1 MREKF
6 YDGFILTEE
15 EIDALNAGKEIK
27 HKSKNGKI
35 YLFSKQ
41 IKAECNYY
49 DISFNLYKGNDVV
62 TEDGLFTIYAKGIDE
77 AIKKLSS
84 KYPKNIVEII
94 NYRTVRRTSNVQ
106 SI

>member
-35 YLFSKQ
+35 YLFSKE

-49 DISFNLYKGNDVV
+49 DISFNLYSDRDVMI
-62 TEDGLFTIYAKGIDE
+62 TEDGVFTIYAKGIDE
-77 AIKKLSS
+77 AVKKLCN

-94 NYRTVRRTSNVQ
+94 NYRTVRRKLNV
-106 SI
+106 